1 MKVLRPLL
9 VFLCAVL
16 TSAQTPLP
24 RAHAHND
31 YEHTRPLFDALDQGF
46 GSVEADIYLV
56 DGQLLVAHNR
66 EDVKPE
72 RTLEKLYLAP
82 LKQRFD
88 QRKEILPRMKTL
100 ILLIDIKGE
109 AVPTYQALEKQ
120 FENYKPML
128 TVFEADKITT
138 NAVTIILSGNRPRE
152 YVAKQSKRWV
162 AIDGRLADLPDNPP
176 PSLIP
181 LISDNWT
188 LHFAWKGGALPQDQ
202 ASKLNDLVAKTHQQG
217 RILRFWA
224 IPDREEAWALL
235 HEAKV
240 DLINTDRLTEL
251 AAFLTA
257 QRRAP
262 QVPRRQGRN

>member
-1 MKVLRPLL
+1 MKALHILL
-9 VFLCAVL
+9 VSLCGAIAG
-16 TSAQTPLP
+16 AQTPLP
-24 RAHAHND
+24 CAHAHND
-31 YEHTRPLFDALDQGF
+31 YEHTRPLMDALEHGF

-88 QRKEILPRMKTL
+88 QQKQILPGLKTL

-109 AVPTYQALEKQ
+109 AVATYQTLEKQ
-120 FENYKPML
+120 IENYKPML
-128 TVFEADKITT
+128 TMFEADKITT

-152 YVAKQSKRWV
+152 YVARQSRRWV
-162 AIDGRLADLPDNPP
+162 AIDGRLADLAQNPP
-176 PSLIP
+176 RSLIP

-188 LHFAWKGGALPQDQ
+188 LHFAWRSGSVPPEQ
-202 ASKLNDLVAKTHQQG
+202 AAKLNDLVAKTHQQG

-224 IPDREEAWALL
+224 IPDREEAWKLL
-235 HEAKV
+235 HDANV
-240 DLINTDRLTEL
+240 DLINTDRLAEL

-257 QRRAP
+257 RQPQRK
-262 QVPRRQGRN
+262 

>member
-1 MKVLRPLL
+1 MTL
-9 VFLCAVL
+9 VRFFIAFVCGITTV
-16 TSAQTPLP
+16 AQTALP

-31 YEHTRPLFDALDQGF
+31 YEHARPLLDALDQGF

-66 EDVKPE
+66 EDVKRE

-88 QRKEILPRMKTL
+88 QRKEILPGLNSL
-100 ILLIDIKGE
+100 ILLVDIKDE
-109 AVPTYQALEKQ
+109 AVATYQLLEKQ
-120 FENYKPML
+120 LENYKPML
-128 TVFEADKITT
+128 TLFEAEKITT

-152 YVAKQSKRWV
+152 YVGKLPKRWV
-162 AIDGRLADLPDNPP
+162 AIDGRLADLADNPA

-188 LHFAWKGGALPQDQ
+188 LHFSWKGGALAEDQ
-202 ASKLNDLVAKTHQQG
+202 RAKLDEVVKKTHQQG
-217 RILRFWA
+217 RLLRFWA

-235 HEAKV
+235 HDANV
-240 DLINTDRLTEL
+240 DLINTDRLAEL

-257 QRRAP
+257 
-262 QVPRRQGRN
+262 RQKSP